1 MAALGPLILTQNGSA
16 CKEHLHISMPCPPS
30 SPPRMAVMCSLLQH
44 CCLGSLGS
52 RWVLA
57 SPHHDLHGAFPS
69 PSTPWTSHAP
79 SMSAA
84 LLHTPSLHAPH
95 CWVLYPALLLM
106 SSMELLLL
114 AVTVLHILQFGILS
128 QPSPTSPTPP
138 PTTPSCN
145 NFVDTIRLIGLP
157 ALT

>member
-30 SPPRMAVMCSLLQH
+30 SPPSMAVMCSLLQH
-44 CCLGSLGS
+44 CCLGSLVVGACFS
-52 RWVLA
+52 
-57 SPHHDLHGAFPS
+57 SPRSARGISFPINPLDLPRSQHVSSIAPYPFPPCSSLLGALSCFIAHVQHGTAPFCSDCVAYTAVWDPFTTQPHFP
-69 PSTPWTSHAP
+69 H
-79 SMSAA
+79 
-84 LLHTPSLHAPH
+84 
-95 CWVLYPALLLM
+95 
-106 SSMELLLL
+106 SS
-114 AVTVLHILQFGILS
+114 
-128 QPSPTSPTPP
+128 